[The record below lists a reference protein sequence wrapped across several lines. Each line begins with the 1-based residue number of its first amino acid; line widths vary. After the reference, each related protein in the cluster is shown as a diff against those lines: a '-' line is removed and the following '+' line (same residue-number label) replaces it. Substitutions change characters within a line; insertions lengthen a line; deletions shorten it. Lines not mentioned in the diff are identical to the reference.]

1 MATTITPDVCFPK
14 LTGYFEPWDLL
25 ERLQK
30 SGKKQTICKIG
41 REPSMTLRPKCREAN
56 PVEFAR
62 NDPKHSPATKVRNC
76 AKKMV
81 RTPMSV
87 NENPGWQRGILMN
100 GIYYI
105 YNFNT
110 NVL

>member
-1 MATTITPDVCFPK
+1 
-14 LTGYFEPWDLL
+14 
-25 ERLQK
+25 
-30 SGKKQTICKIG
+30 
-41 REPSMTLRPKCREAN
+41 MTLRPKCREAN

-87 NENPGWQRGILMN
+87 NENPGWVEEGFL
-100 GIYYI
+100 
-105 YNFNT
+105 
-110 NVL
+110 